1 MKSKLKKFNMLYES
15 VMKMFITEDV
25 DDQDEL
31 TFSKTENEI
40 TCQFNIQT
48 EDEDKIVTVIAI
60 YDIEKGTKTFS
71 TFSTGDKEVTILD
84 ENEFM
89 SEYPDEY
96 NRYVDELR
104 KQTEDETSDII
115 SFDKQLQRET
125 DSMPIEIQEE
135 STKFIFTI
143 VKDELVKN
151 LIKCEFEIDDALHGE
166 TITMLCQILIK
177 LRETN
182 SLIVKIVLSEE
193 NRGTVIISESDFKD
207 KYLNY
212 FNKFKNALQKY
223 ENKEYE
229 LIV

>member
-15 VMKMFITEDV
+15 VMKMFIAEDV

-48 EDEDKIVTVIAI
+48 EDEDKIITVIAI

-89 SEYPDEY
+89 SEYPNEY
-96 NRYVDELR
+96 NHYVDELR
-104 KQTEDETSDII
+104 KQIEDETSDII

-135 STKFIFTI
+135 STKFIFTL
-143 VKDELVKN
+143 VKDDLVKN
-151 LIKCEFEIDDALHGE
+151 LVKCEFEVDEGHHQL
-166 TITMLCQILIK
+166 QIHI
-177 LRETN
+177 
-182 SLIVKIVLSEE
+182 
-193 NRGTVIISESDFKD
+193 
-207 KYLNY
+207 
-212 FNKFKNALQKY
+212 
-223 ENKEYE
+223 
-229 LIV
+229 